1 MKTRR
6 GFTYYKWNFLEL
18 IILFRRD
25 TVEKEETKNTDRIFK
40 ILIKG

>member
-25 TVEKEETKNTDRIFK
+25 TVEKEETKNETK
-40 ILIKG
+40 KEEEKL